1 MENLQK
7 LLEPFQHTGN
17 WLLVGSCLLIGLGA
31 GKLVSRLRLPSVVG
45 YLLAGVVLGPSA
57 LGMIG
62 AKATHEMG
70 IITDFGLG
78 IVAFMIGSE
87 ITWKLVKRMGRQLPV
102 IILAESFLAFGVVA
116 LLVIGFGRWAL
127 PASIPVVAAALLFG
141 AMAPASAPAGTVAV
155 IQECRAKGPVT
166 SLLLAVVGLDD
177 GLAIVI
183 YAFAASMAKVVVA
196 GGALEVS
203 GILQGPVLEIAGGLV
218 LGAVV
223 GLALMAL
230 LRVLPGPAEQL
241 TAALGAILLTT
252 GLSNVLHL
260 SLILSNLAVGMAV
273 ANSSV
278 IATRRAYS
286 SLQGITHPVYVLF
299 FLIAGAH
306 LDLGM
311 LKGMTLLA
319 PLYILGRI
327 SGLIGG
333 AYAGAAVTGAAPVVR
348 KYLGMGILSQ
358 AGVAI
363 GLAFMVTREFTPLG
377 PVGEKLGILL
387 INTIAATT
395 IFFEILGP
403 ITTKIALSRAG
414 EVGQARKGQEAAA

>member
-1 MENLQK
+1 MENFQK

-17 WLLVGSCLLIGLGA
+17 WLLVGVCLLVGLGA
-31 GKLVSRLRLPSVVG
+31 GKLLSRLRLPSVVG
-45 YLLAGVVLGPSA
+45 YLLAGVALGPSA
-57 LGMIG
+57 LGVVG
-62 AKATHEMG
+62 VRATHEMG

-87 ITWKLVKRMGRQLPV
+87 ITWGLARRMGRQLPV

-116 LLVIGFGRWAL
+116 ALVGVFGHWAL
-127 PASIPVVAAALLFG
+127 PAAIPALAAALLFG

-155 IQECRAKGPVT
+155 IQECGAKGPVT

-183 YAFAASMAKVVVA
+183 YAFAAAAAKVVVA
-196 GGALEVS
+196 GGAIEVS
-203 GILQGPVLEIAGGLV
+203 GILHGPVLEILGGV
-218 LGAVV
+218 LLGLVV

-230 LRVLPGPAEQL
+230 LRVLTGPAEQL
-241 TAALGAILLTT
+241 TAAMGAVLLTT
-252 GLSNVLHL
+252 GLSSVLHL
-260 SLILSNLAVGMAV
+260 SLILSNLAVGMAI
-273 ANSSV
+273 ANTSK

-286 SLQGITHPVYVLF
+286 ALQGITHPVYVLF

-319 PLYILGRI
+319 PLYVLGRI
-327 SGLIGG
+327 TGLIGG
-333 AYAGAAVTGAAPVVR
+333 AYVGASVTGADRVVR
-348 KYLGMGILSQ
+348 RYLGLGILSQ

-363 GLAFMVTREFTPLG
+363 GLAFMVTREFGSLG
-377 PVGEKLGILL
+377 PAGKQLGVLL

-403 ITTKIALSRAG
+403 VTTKIALARAG
-414 EVGQARKGQEAAA
+414 EIGKGKKGREAAA